1 MGTEKRNVLALRG
14 KYCKDCIIY
23 TEDVDDNAIE
33 IVGALLG
40 NPLFRDAKIRV
51 MPDVHAGIGGGNHFM
66 EYDEGGDGVA
76 HLHRG

>member
-1 MGTEKRNVLALRG
+1 MTKCAVAAVYIQKFNINPSFMGTEKRNVLALRG

-33 IVGALLG
+33 IVG
-40 NPLFRDAKIRV
+40 
-51 MPDVHAGIGGGNHFM
+51 GGNHFM